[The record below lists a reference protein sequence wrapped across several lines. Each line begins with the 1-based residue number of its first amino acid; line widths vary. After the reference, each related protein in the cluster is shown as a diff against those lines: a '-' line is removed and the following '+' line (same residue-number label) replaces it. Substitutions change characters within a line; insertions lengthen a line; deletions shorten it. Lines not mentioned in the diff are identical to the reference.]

1 MSDKKVTKLPGRKLK
16 AAGAITSLALFDRNG
31 EKNDSFFNS
40 LQVAREA
47 K

>member
-1 MSDKKVTKLPGRKLK
+1 MSDKKLPGRKLK
-16 AAGAITSLALFDRNG
+16 AANAISSLAIFSRNS
-31 EKNDSFFNS
+31 EKHDAYFNS